1 MDSRLEEKLEK
12 IQEKFKNL
20 MQKMGEPEI
29 ASNHEEYQKLAK
41 EHSYLEPLIKM
52 FEKLKELKQQIEDDK
67 DIIKNSS
74 DEELVELAKEELP
87 ELEQK
92 MEDKTEKVKLM
103 LVPPDPNDEK
113 NVIVEIRAGTGGDEA
128 AIFAGDLYKMY
139 IRLCEKNKWKTEL
152 IEENS
157 TEKGGFKEVVFS
169 ITGSQVY
176 SQLKFEN
183 GVHRVQRVPETET
196 QGRVHTSAASVVV
209 MPEVEDVEVEIKK
222 EDLKVDVFRAS
233 GCGGQHVN
241 TTDSAVRMTH
251 LPTGIVVSCQD
262 EKSQSKNKAKALK
275 VLKARVYDKILRE
288 QQAEVSSAR
297 KSVIGS
303 GDRSEKIRT
312 YNYPQNRVTDHRIN
326 LTLYSLTDVMVGD
339 LAELISQMQIADRA
353 EKLEQGIDV

>member
-1 MDSRLEEKLEK
+1 MDSRLQEKLEK
-12 IQEKFKNL
+12 IQDKFQNL
-20 MQKMGEPEI
+20 IKKMGEPEV

-41 EHSYLEPLIKM
+41 EHSHLEPLIK
-52 FEKLKELKQQIEDDK
+52 KYKSLKELKQQIEDDK
-67 DIIKNSS
+67 EIMKNST
-74 DEELVELAKEELP
+74 DEELIELAREELP
-87 ELEQK
+87 ELEQE
-92 MEDKTEKVKLM
+92 MEVQTEQVKLM
-103 LVPPDPNDEK
+103 LVPPDPNDDK
-113 NVIVEIRAGTGGDEA
+113 DVIVEIRAGTGGDEA
-128 AIFAGDLYKMY
+128 AIFAGDLYRMY
-139 IRLCEKNKWKTEL
+139 IRLCEKHRWKAEL
-152 IEENS
+152 IEENP

-169 ITGSQVY
+169 ISGDQVY
-176 SQLKFEN
+176 SHLKFEN

-209 MPEVEDVEVEIKK
+209 MPEVEDVEVDIKK

-275 VLKARVYDKILRE
+275 VMKARVYDKMLRE
-288 QQAEVSSAR
+288 QQAEVSSTR
-297 KSVIGS
+297 KNVIGS

-326 LTLYSLTDVMVGD
+326 ITLYSLTEVMAGD
-339 LAELISQMQIADRA
+339 LNELISQMQIADRA
-353 EKLEQGIDV
+353 EKLEQGIQL

>member
-1 MDSRLEEKLEK
+1 ES
-12 IQEKFKNL
+12 
-20 MQKMGEPEI
+20 
-29 ASNHEEYQKLAK
+29 
-41 EHSYLEPLIKM
+41 
-52 FEKLKELKQQIEDDK
+52 
-67 DIIKNSS
+67 
-74 DEELVELAKEELP
+74 
-87 ELEQK
+87 
-92 MEDKTEKVKLM
+92 
-103 LVPPDPNDEK
+103 
-113 NVIVEIRAGTGGDEA
+113 
-128 AIFAGDLYKMY
+128 
-139 IRLCEKNKWKTEL
+139 
-152 IEENS
+152 
-157 TEKGGFKEVVFS
+157 
-169 ITGSQVY
+169 
-176 SQLKFEN
+176 